1 MELIRLN
8 ESTMHTEFT
17 ESAEKPKGVL
27 KVVTGPV
34 ADFKPN
40 RNGRTYPRKLWE
52 KVVNSEYVKEMID
65 SKTLFGEADHPAER
79 TELSLQNVSH
89 SINKLWIDDEK
100 QQVWAEMHIL
110 PTPLGEMIS
119 NLIDYGSKIGVSS
132 RGAGSVNA
140 DGTVNPDDYQ
150 FFTFDLV
157 ARPSVA
163 AARPDDIVE
172 SEENKIADNFKIKVL
187 TESEVKNIIADYR
200 ENVSKSEK
208 IVEGF
213 IYNYEGEQKLF
224 KNHFINDLILESVKL
239 NSSENK

>member
-1 MELIRLN
+1 MSLVNLN

-17 ESAEKPKGVL
+17 ESANKPKGVL

-40 RNGRTYPRKLWE
+40 RNGRVYPRKLWE
-52 KVVNSEYVKEMID
+52 RVIDSEYVKEMIA

-89 SINKLWIDDEK
+89 SINKLWIDDSKE
-100 QQVWAEMHIL
+100 QVWAEMHIL

-150 FFTFDLV
+150 FFTFYLV
-157 ARPSVA
+157 ERQSVA

-172 SEENKIADNFKIKVL
+172 SEQNIIDNCQLKVL
-187 TESEVKNIIADYR
+187 TESEVRNIIADYR
-200 ENVSKSEK
+200 ENVSKNEK

-213 IYNYEGEQKLF
+213 IYNYEDEQKVF
-224 KNHFINDLILESVKL
+224 KNHLINDLILESLKL
-239 NSSENK
+239 DSNINK

>member
-1 MELIRLN
+1 MSLIKLN
-8 ESTMHTEFT
+8 EATLHTEFT
-17 ESAEKPKGVL
+17 ESAEKPAGVL

-40 RNGRTYPRKLWE
+40 RNGRIYPRELWE
-52 KVVNSEYVKEMID
+52 KVVNSDYVKEMIA

-89 SINKLWIDDEK
+89 SINKLWIDDAK

-132 RGAGSVNA
+132 RGAGSVRP

-163 AARPDDIVE
+163 AARPDIVE
-172 SEENKIADNFKIKVL
+172 NEELSVENVL
-187 TESEVKNIIADYR
+187 TESEIRNIISDYR
-200 ENVSKSEK
+200 VNVSKSEK
-208 IVEGF
+208 NANEF
-213 IYNYEGEQKLF
+213 IYNYDGEQKSF
-224 KNHFINDLILESVKL
+224 PNHFINDLILESAKL
-239 NSSENK
+239 NPLNK

>member
-1 MELIRLN
+1 MSLIKLN
-8 ESTMHTEFT
+8 EATMHTEFK
-17 ESAEKPKGVL
+17 ESADKPAGVL

-40 RNGRTYPRKLWE
+40 RNGRTYPRELWE
-52 KVVNSEYVKEMID
+52 KVINSEYVKEMIA
-65 SKTLFGEADHPAER
+65 SKTLFGEADHPEDR

-89 SINKLWIDDEK
+89 SINKLWIDDAK

-132 RGAGSVNA
+132 RGAGSVRP

-163 AARPDDIVE
+163 AARPDIVE
-172 SEENKIADNFKIKVL
+172 SEDFPKEQML
-187 TESEVKNIIADYR
+187 TESEIRNIISDY
-200 ENVSKSEK
+200 KSA
-208 IVEGF
+208 VVPTLHEGF
-213 IYNYEGEQKLF
+213 RYLDGDKECVYND
-224 KNHFINDLILESVKL
+224 NVINNLILESAKL
-239 NSSENK
+239 NNAN